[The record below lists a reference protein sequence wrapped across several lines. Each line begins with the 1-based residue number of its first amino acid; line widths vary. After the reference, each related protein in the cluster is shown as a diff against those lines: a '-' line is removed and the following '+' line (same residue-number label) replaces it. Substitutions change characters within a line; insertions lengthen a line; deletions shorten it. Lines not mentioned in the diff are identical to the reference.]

1 MNFTNI
7 IKKGAYRLH
16 YSLKRFPYA
25 LTFSTLTT
33 IILIYL
39 INMESYYKPETLE
52 IFARLA
58 MASALAFPLF
68 LIIKVFFERKNN
80 LKIIYKGIT
89 RIIGLIIIISYYIFL
104 LKETNMVT
112 MTRYIAVSL
121 SLYLIFLVV
130 PYIYKKNNFEL
141 YVVNIFSRLLITGI
155 YSVVLMAGI
164 SAIIFTINELLN
176 VPVSEMFYM
185 STALTIGGI
194 FAPIFLLA
202 NIFKQNESFNLKD
215 YPSIFEILLLYIIMP
230 LITVYSSILYIYF
243 IKILIIQQLP
253 EGLVTHLVLWYVSF
267 SIILLFFISPLKT
280 KNKWVKTFSKW
291 LPIALIP
298 LLLMMFLAI
307 GIRINTY
314 GFTENR
320 YLVVLLGLWNMG
332 IAFYYIFTEKKNNII
347 LPLSL
352 AIIALLAV
360 FGPWSTYS
368 VSIYS
373 QNNRFENIINK
384 YDMVKNNTIVKSK
397 KQITVDDQ
405 EEIQAILKYFENNHQ
420 FEDLKYL
427 PDDFQTSNTEQLF
440 GFSYQE
446 KINQNQSQKF
456 SYNFNNNKQAI
467 SIQNYDYLFHIS
479 DQFRQIRELEGNL
492 TVKMNDSDKE
502 IRIAQ
507 NDKILYHRSLF
518 LILLEVH
525 QKIKDIPTKNLRT
538 EDLVFI
544 DENENFKL
552 KYIFNSF
559 YVENIEANPEEAN
572 MRNIDYYL
580 LIKPIKLRLP

>member
-141 YVVNIFSRLLITGI
+141 YVVKIFSRLLITGI

>member
-141 YVVNIFSRLLITGI
+141 YVVKIFSRLLITGI

-518 LILLEVH
+518 LILVEVH

-580 LIKPIKLRLP
+580 LIKPIKLTLP

>member
-1 MNFTNI
+1 
-7 IKKGAYRLH
+7 
-16 YSLKRFPYA
+16 
-25 LTFSTLTT
+25 
-33 IILIYL
+33 
-39 INMESYYKPETLE
+39 MESYYKPETLE

-80 LKIIYKGIT
+80 IKIIYKGIT

-141 YVVNIFSRLLITGI
+141 YVVKIFSRLLITGI

-194 FAPIFLLA
+194 FAPIYLLA

-243 IKILIIQQLP
+243 IKIVIIQQLP

-267 SIILLFFISPLKT
+267 SIVLLFFISPLKT

-479 DQFRQIRELEGNL
+479 DQFRQVRELEGNL

-502 IRIAQ
+502 IKIAQ

-525 QKIKDIPTKNLRT
+525 QKIKDIPTENLRT

-544 DENENFKL
+544 DGNENFKL
-552 KYIFNSF
+552 KYVFNSF
-559 YVENIEANPEEAN
+559 YIENIEAIPEKAN
-572 MRNIDYYL
+572 IRNLDYYL
-580 LIKPIKLRLP
+580 LIDLSN